1 MKIPLLDNSCYFFSF
16 PWSTL
21 SKVKKTKEVNLI
33 LFIVR
38 EVGPGMSLATYI
50 REVALLTGTKASLC
64 LDYGF
69 GASSGEY
76 VNYIR

>member
-1 MKIPLLDNSCYFFSF
+1 ML
-16 PWSTL
+16 
-21 SKVKKTKEVNLI
+21 KKTVISVSLATISKMIKKVNLI
-33 LFIVR
+33 IFIVR

-50 REVALLTGTKASLC
+50 REVALLTGTKVSLC

-76 VNYIR
+76 ANYIYKI